1 MERQSALVLTII
13 FFMVFAILAY
23 YGAQVTLWSS
33 IIFSVFVSL
42 ILLNL
47 FYPISQATADDP
59 DYSLVIYAIFEVVGI
74 FVLALYIAQ
83 RTLNDV
89 REGPEVICESAP
101 PSVGGGMP
109 PVDLCGN
116 APRVKCTG
124 IPPLDLCTQ
133 GA

>member
-33 IIFSVFVSL
+33 IIFSVFVCL

-47 FYPISQATADDP
+47 FYPISQATSDDP

-74 FVLALYIAQ
+74 FLLALYIAQ
-83 RTLNDV
+83 HSLNDV
-89 REGPEVICESAP
+89 RPLPDTPAVLNKTCMEKLQALVTE
-101 PSVGGGMP
+101 
-109 PVDLCGN
+109 
-116 APRVKCTG
+116 G
-124 IPPLDLCTQ
+124 IPPIDLCSTCSATK
-133 GA
+133 GV